1 MAKRSSKHA
10 QTTSKGLKIRLLE
23 CPIKVNLLIL

>member
-10 QTTSKGLKIRLLE
+10 HATSKGLKIRLIE
-23 CPIKVNLLIL
+23 SPVKVNLLFL